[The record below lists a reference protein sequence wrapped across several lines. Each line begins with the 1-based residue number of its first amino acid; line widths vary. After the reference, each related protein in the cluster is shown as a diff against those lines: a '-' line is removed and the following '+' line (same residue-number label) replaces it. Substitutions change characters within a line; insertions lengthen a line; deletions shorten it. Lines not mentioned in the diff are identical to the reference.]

1 MTADK
6 ITIRSEDEADFLD
19 QILETKSE
27 VEAAALRAAALP
39 DGAPE
44 KLAALLGA
52 QLATHVAILGV
63 LVELSDQVAYL
74 ADPTRP
80 TRTTSP

>member
-1 MTADK
+1 MTTDK
-6 ITIRSEDEADFLD
+6 ITIEDEGDFLD
-19 QILETKSE
+19 QILETKTE

-52 QLATHVAILGV
+52 QLAGQLAILAV
-63 LVELSDQVAYL
+63 LVEVCDQVAYL

-80 TRTTSP
+80 PRATSP